1 MQQREDSDIKL
12 GPIPFAEI
20 GSHYVA
26 QAGFELSQV
35 LGLQECT
42 TMGPV
47 IKREKK
53 KPFAHWYTALL

>member
-1 MQQREDSDIKL
+1 
-12 GPIPFAEI
+12 
-20 GSHYVA
+20 
-26 QAGFELSQV
+26 

-53 KPFAHWYTALL
+53 KPFAHWYTALLWSLLKKLCFLLSIVNGLSSKAWKHII